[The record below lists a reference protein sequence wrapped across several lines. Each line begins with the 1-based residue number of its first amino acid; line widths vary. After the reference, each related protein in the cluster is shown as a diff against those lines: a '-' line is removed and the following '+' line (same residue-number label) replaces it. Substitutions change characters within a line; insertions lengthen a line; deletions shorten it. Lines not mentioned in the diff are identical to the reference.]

1 MRFFVIIIAMQ
12 AFVEP
17 SLLHPPHPG
26 DMVAGTTL
34 RLAASA
40 CPVCERVDFPRR
52 VACAQCLGSV
62 GTVALGPSGVL
73 RGFTAVLHQP
83 PDAQMQ
89 APYWVGDVEFA
100 EGVSVVGL
108 LVDVDGEPAKG
119 SAVEVVAVP
128 LDNGT
133 LTFGYRVAAGA

>member
-1 MRFFVIIIAMQ
+1 
-12 AFVEP
+12 
-17 SLLHPPHPG
+17 
-26 DMVAGTTL
+26 
-34 RLAASA
+34 
-40 CPVCERVDFPRR
+40 
-52 VACAQCLGSV
+52 V
-62 GTVALGPSGVL
+62 GTVALGPAGVL

-83 PDAQMQ
+83 PDVQVQ

-108 LVDVDGEPAKG
+108 LVDVDGEPALG